1 MVRHDALLVDAEIV
15 NLAGKCIRNGSKV
28 NFSFI
33 ILMKIYII
41 LKTQLEE
48 HKRHEPIQAP
58 VPEMQPAANFEEP
71 ALKQEIPLLVPTPA
85 QLAFID
91 QENERI
97 KLQTSQQR
105 IRNSL
110 AQLEKAQQLG
120 WEKEFIQIIKTELHN
135 Q

>member
-1 MVRHDALLVDAEIV
+1 
-15 NLAGKCIRNGSKV
+15 
-28 NFSFI
+28 
-33 ILMKIYII
+33 MKIYII

-71 ALKQEIPLLVPTPA
+71 ALKQEIPLLAPTPA

-110 AQLEKAQQLG
+110 AQLEKAQQPG